1 MNNEKVHAIIG
12 PQSSAQAKFVAN
24 LGEKAHVPILSFSAT
39 SPLLTTNH
47 NPFFIQTTQDDSAQV
62 KAIAALI
69 QAYGWREV
77 IPIYEDTN
85 YGIDLILYLI
95 DAFQEVDVRLPYR
108 SVISQS
114 LKDSDILEEL
124 K

>member
-12 PQSSAQAKFVAN
+12 PQSSAQAKFVAK

-39 SPLLTTNH
+39 SPFLSTNH
-47 NPFFIQTTQDDSAQV
+47 NPFFIQTTQDDSTQV

-77 IPIYEDTN
+77 IPIYEDTD

-95 DAFQEVDVRLPYR
+95 DAFQEVDV
-108 SVISQS
+108 
-114 LKDSDILEEL
+114 
-124 K
+124 